1 MAKGMRRVHSFAARR
16 IFGRVARFG
25 LLGSLRSIEI
35 KPEAFR
41 RELAAKHGIYIVNF
55 DELLSVPVERL
66 DAVAAVM
73 IRDAERLALLE
84 GAGFGLG
91 GAITLL
97 PDISVLTFLS
107 LRLIQRLCLLYGLE
121 PLGHPA
127 AGPDRDA
134 RVHLWL
140 TVAAAAGVDYG
151 KEIAGKEVAEKLVPR
166 LIARLA
172 VKLGEESAEKWV
184 CRLLPLASSA
194 IGGALNYGFVRA
206 WGRRVQHHLRERR
219 LAAAGMAQ

>member
-1 MAKGMRRVHSFAARR
+1 M
-16 IFGRVARFG
+16 
-25 LLGSLRSIEI
+25 
-35 KPEAFR
+35 
-41 RELAAKHGIYIVNF
+41 
-55 DELLSVPVERL
+55 
-66 DAVAAVM
+66 
-73 IRDAERLALLE
+73 
-84 GAGFGLG
+84 
-91 GAITLL
+91 
-97 PDISVLTFLS
+97 
-107 LRLIQRLCLLYGLE
+107 IQRLCLLYGLE
-121 PLGHPA
+121 SLRHPA
-127 AGPDRDA
+127 AGRDRDA

-219 LAAAGMAQ
+219 LAAAGMVQ